1 MSAENKKVVP
11 EANQKPKYVNNI
23 VAWASIVAALG
34 IAFGIAAFIIR

>member
-11 EANQKPKYVNNI
+11 ETNKPQKYVNNI

-34 IAFGIAAFIIR
+34 IAFGIAALVIK